1 MKIGSNAFSFSWSLA
16 FQALLV
22 CIFGAGL
29 NALNPPFDS
38 SGIATFGVGAA
49 VYASLRFSPYLS
61 IPIALLISLPMWL
74 SDGSIV
80 GKESLTL
87 LPIVLSFFGYNK
99 SLRQVIKVGAG
110 FWSIVFLPILLL
122 EHSLYDSDNANML
135 FSGVLVTWVSGVFG
149 LVTGHFA
156 YLAIY
161 GLKQQTSNKSERIT
175 LHFLFGYFFSGCFF
189 VASMAVIYLSVS
201 LFQHQQEQQIHSYMK
216 QRVKV
221 LEFQLSTFI
230 RHHQNAIISTAQV
243 LSNSASKNSLE
254 ATAGANLQIVAS
266 HNPEFLTFLVADGNG
281 DIRHAYPPSM
291 LEKARKNG
299 LPNVSYRP
307 YFYEVMQ
314 SGTPFLSNVFQG
326 RGFGNDPI
334 VALSAPILDSD
345 GVPKGIVEGS
355 LSLKSFNAIDDLSLD
370 GFLMLIED
378 QKGEVIYASDALA
391 MKPLTKAPFYSC
403 EPNCGVEVEEV
414 NNGSGSQGRKW
425 LRFTEN
431 LSFANWKVSYYFDKR
446 LLHASMSSYLL
457 KDLLLLLALS
467 AFGTFT
473 GYVVAKM
480 VGAPIR
486 RLVRYIAEFD
496 PNQKNG
502 NKAPQRALHIQE
514 LSSLSDEFMSL
525 EARLLGAFDE
535 LKKAKEIEQELNKEL
550 NELNQSLEQRIEEKT
565 EHLALAL
572 KEAEAAN
579 VAKTQFLANMSHEI
593 RTPMNGIVGSCDLML
608 DNELPEHIAVR
619 AKTISRSATN
629 LLIILDSILDWSKIE
644 SGKMLCD
651 IQRCDIRELLTA
663 SCELY
668 RHTAQI
674 KGYDITL
681 RISSDVPEVLNID
694 AGKVAQVLN
703 NLLSNAIKFTN
714 EGEVSVNVSYAH
726 QGLKVSVLDTGI
738 GIAPDKLHLIFEKFE
753 QADASTTRHYGGTGL
768 GLAIS
773 KGLIELLGGEL
784 YVESELDV
792 GTSFTFHIP
801 ATICEGG
808 IQKQREAP
816 PSLPSA
822 IRVLLAED
830 NDINADIVMEMLK
843 SENIKCIR
851 TKNGLDAVAAEKKH
865 DFDVI
870 LMDCQMPIMDG
881 HTASRLIREEGRNKD
896 KIKIIALTANAFIE
910 DKNACLEAGMNAHL
924 SKPIRKQVLFD
935 CIARELARV

>member
-1 MKIGSNAFSFSWSLA
+1 MKIGSISFSFSWSSAL
-16 FQALLV
+16 QALVV
-22 CIFGAGL
+22 CALGAGL
-29 NALNPPFDS
+29 NALEPPFDS

-49 VYASLRFSPYLS
+49 VYASLRFSPFLS
-61 IPIALLISLPMWL
+61 VPIALIISLPMWL
-74 SDGSIV
+74 SEGSIV

-87 LPIVLSFFGYNK
+87 LPIVLSFFGYDK

-110 FWSIVFLPILLL
+110 FWSIVFLPVLLL
-122 EHSLYDSDNANML
+122 EHSLYDSDNVNML

-161 GLKQQTSNKSERIT
+161 GLKRQTSNKSERVS
-175 LHFLFGYFFSGCFF
+175 LHFLLGYFFAGCFF

-221 LEFQLSTFI
+221 LEFQLSNFM

-243 LSNSASKNSLE
+243 LSNSVSENNLE
-254 ATAGANLQIVAS
+254 GTAAANLQIVAS
-266 HNPEFLTFLVADGNG
+266 HNPEFLTFLVANESG
-281 DIRHAYPPSM
+281 DITHAYPPSM

-314 SGTPFLSNVFQG
+314 SGAPFLSNVFQG

-334 VALSAPILDSD
+334 VALSAPILDSN
-345 GVPKGIVEGS
+345 GVPRGIVEGS
-355 LSLKSFNAIDDLSLD
+355 LSLKSFNAIDDLSLG
-370 GFLMLIED
+370 GFSMLIED

-391 MKPLTKAPFYSC
+391 MQPLTKAPFYSC
-403 EPNCGVEVEEV
+403 EPKCGVEV
-414 NNGSGSQGRKW
+414 NGKTQGKTW

-446 LLHASMSSYLL
+446 LLQALMSSYLL

-486 RLVRYIAEFD
+486 RLIRYIADFE

-514 LSSLSDEFMSL
+514 LSSLSDEFTSL
-525 EARLLGAFDE
+525 ETRLLGAFDE
-535 LKKAKEIEQELNKEL
+535 LKKAREIEQELNKEL
-550 NELNQSLEQRIEEKT
+550 NVLNQSLEQRIEEKT

-593 RTPMNGIVGSCDLML
+593 RTPMNGIIGSCDLML
-608 DNELPEHIAVR
+608 DNALPEHIAAR

-644 SGKMLCD
+644 SGKMPCD
-651 IQRCDIRELLTA
+651 IQRCDIRELLQA

-668 RHTAQI
+668 RYTAQI
-674 KGYDITL
+674 KGYDIAL
-681 RISSDVPEVLNID
+681 NISNNVPEILNID
-694 AGKVAQVLN
+694 AGKIAQVVN
-703 NLLSNAIKFTN
+703 NLLSNATKFTN
-714 EGEVSVNVSYAH
+714 DGEVSVNVSYAH
-726 QGLKVSVLDTGI
+726 QGLKVSVIDTGI
-738 GIAPDKLHLIFEKFE
+738 GIASDKLHLIFEKFE
-753 QADASTTRHYGGTGL
+753 QADASTTRHFGGTGL

-784 YVESELDV
+784 YVESELGK
-792 GTSFTFHIP
+792 GTTFTFHIP
-801 ATICEGG
+801 ATVSQGDIPE
-808 IQKQREAP
+808 RRSALL
-816 PSLPSA
+816 SLPRN

-843 SENIKCIR
+843 SENIKCLR
-851 TKNGLDAVAAEKKH
+851 TKNGQDAVNAEKKH
-865 DFDVI
+865 DFDVV

-881 HTASRLIREEGRNKD
+881 HTASSLIRKEGRNKD
-896 KIKIIALTANAFIE
+896 DIKIIALTANAFIE
-910 DKNACLEAGMNAHL
+910 DKNACLAAGMNAHL

-935 CIARELARV
+935 CIARELASV

>member
-1 MKIGSNAFSFSWSLA
+1 MKVSSLSFSFSWSSA

-22 CIFGAGL
+22 CALGAGL
-29 NALNPPFDS
+29 NGLNPPFDS

-49 VYASLRFSPYLS
+49 VYASLRFSPFLS
-61 IPIALLISLPMWL
+61 IPIALIISLPMWL

-87 LPIVLSFFGYNK
+87 MPIVLSFFGYDK

-122 EHSLYDSDNANML
+122 EHSLYDGDNVNML

-149 LVTGHFA
+149 LITGHFA

-161 GLKQQTSNKSERIT
+161 GLKRQTSNKSERAT
-175 LHFLFGYFFSGCFF
+175 LHFLFGYFFAGCFF

-201 LFQHQQEQQIHSYMK
+201 LFQHQQEKQIHGYMAH
-216 QRVKV
+216 RVKV
-221 LEFQLSTFI
+221 LEFQLSNFI

-243 LSNSASKNSLE
+243 LSNSALE
-254 ATAGANLQIVAS
+254 NNLETTAAANLQIVAS
-266 HNPEFLTFLVADGNG
+266 HNPEFLTFLVADENG
-281 DIRHAYPPSM
+281 DITHAYPPSM

-307 YFYEVMQ
+307 YFSEVMQ
-314 SGTPFLSNVFQG
+314 SGVPFLSNVFQG

-334 VALSAPILDSD
+334 VALSAPILNAD

-355 LSLKSFNAIDDLSLD
+355 LSLKSFSAIDDLSLD
-370 GFLMLIED
+370 GFSMLIED

-403 EPNCGVEVEEV
+403 EPSCDVEVE
-414 NNGSGSQGRKW
+414 SQDKTW
-425 LRFTEN
+425 LRFIET
-431 LSFANWKVSYYFDKR
+431 LSFVNWKVSYYFDQR
-446 LLHASMSSYLL
+446 TLLASMSSYLL

-473 GYVVAKM
+473 GYVVARM
-480 VGAPIR
+480 IGTPIR
-486 RLVRYIAEFD
+486 RLVRYIADFD
-496 PNQKNG
+496 PNQKDA
-502 NKAPQRALHIQE
+502 NKTPQRALHIQE
-514 LSSLSDEFMSL
+514 LSLLNDEFMSL
-525 EARLLGAFDE
+525 ESRLLDAFDD
-535 LKKAKEIEQELNKEL
+535 LKRAREVEQKLNVEL
-550 NELNQSLEQRIEEKT
+550 NELNLSLEKRIEEKT
-565 EHLALAL
+565 DHLALAL

-629 LLIILDSILDWSKIE
+629 LLSILDSILDWSKIE

-651 IQRCDIRELLTA
+651 IQHCDIRELLQA

-668 RHTAQI
+668 RHTAQV
-674 KGYDITL
+674 KGYDIGL
-681 RISSDVPEVLNID
+681 HVSNDVPKTLNID
-694 AGKVAQVLN
+694 AGKVAQVIN

-714 EGEVSVNVSYAH
+714 EGEVSVNVSYAE
-726 QGLKVSVLDTGI
+726 QALKVAVLDTGI
-738 GIAPDKLHLIFEKFE
+738 GIAPDKIQLIFEKFE
-753 QADASTTRHYGGTGL
+753 QADASTTRHFGGTGL

-784 YVESELDV
+784 YAESELGV
-792 GTSFTFHIP
+792 GTCFIFHIP
-801 ATICEGG
+801 VTVYEGD
-808 IQKQREAP
+808 IQERREVP
-816 PSLPSA
+816 PSLPSGT
-822 IRVLLAED
+822 RVLLAED

-843 SENIKCIR
+843 SEKVKCLR
-851 TKNGLDAVAAEKKH
+851 AKNGQDAVNAEKKH
-865 DFDVI
+865 DFDVV

-881 HTASRLIREEGRNKD
+881 HTASALIRKEGRNKS

-910 DKNACLEAGMNAHL
+910 DKDACLAAGMNAHL
-924 SKPIRKQVLFD
+924 SKPIRKKVLFD
-935 CIARELARV
+935 CIARELASV

>member
-1 MKIGSNAFSFSWSLA
+1 MKIGSISFSFSWSSAL
-16 FQALLV
+16 QALVV
-22 CIFGAGL
+22 CALGAGL
-29 NALNPPFDS
+29 NALEPPFDS

-49 VYASLRFSPYLS
+49 VYASLRFSPFLS
-61 IPIALLISLPMWL
+61 VPIALIISLPMWL
-74 SDGSIV
+74 SEGSIV

-87 LPIVLSFFGYNK
+87 LPIVLSFFGYDK

-110 FWSIVFLPILLL
+110 FWSIVFLPVLLL
-122 EHSLYDSDNANML
+122 EHSLYDSDNVNML

-161 GLKQQTSNKSERIT
+161 GLKRQTSNKSERVS
-175 LHFLFGYFFSGCFF
+175 LHFLLGYFFAGCFF

-221 LEFQLSTFI
+221 LEFQLSNFM

-243 LSNSASKNSLE
+243 LSNSVSENNLE
-254 ATAGANLQIVAS
+254 GTAAANLQIVAS
-266 HNPEFLTFLVADGNG
+266 HNPEFLTFLVANESG
-281 DIRHAYPPSM
+281 DITHAYPPSM

-314 SGTPFLSNVFQG
+314 SGAPFLSNVFQG

-334 VALSAPILDSD
+334 VALSAPILDSN
-345 GVPKGIVEGS
+345 GVPRGIVEGS
-355 LSLKSFNAIDDLSLD
+355 LSLKSFNAIDDLSLG
-370 GFLMLIED
+370 GFSMLIED

-391 MKPLTKAPFYSC
+391 MQPLTKAPFYSC
-403 EPNCGVEVEEV
+403 EPKCGVEV
-414 NNGSGSQGRKW
+414 NGKTQGKTW

-446 LLHASMSSYLL
+446 LLQALMSSYLL

-486 RLVRYIAEFD
+486 RLIRYIADFE

-514 LSSLSDEFMSL
+514 LSSLSDEFTSL
-525 EARLLGAFDE
+525 ETRLLGAFDE
-535 LKKAKEIEQELNKEL
+535 LKKAREIEQELNKEL
-550 NELNQSLEQRIEEKT
+550 NVLNQSLEQRIEEKT

-593 RTPMNGIVGSCDLML
+593 RTPMNGIIGSCDLML
-608 DNELPEHIAVR
+608 DNALPEHIAAR

-644 SGKMLCD
+644 SGKMPCD
-651 IQRCDIRELLTA
+651 IQRCDIRELLQA

-668 RHTAQI
+668 RYTAQI
-674 KGYDITL
+674 KGYDIAL
-681 RISSDVPEVLNID
+681 NISNNVPEILNID
-694 AGKVAQVLN
+694 AGKIAQVVN
-703 NLLSNAIKFTN
+703 NLLSNATKFTN
-714 EGEVSVNVSYAH
+714 DGEVSVNVSYAH
-726 QGLKVSVLDTGI
+726 QGLKVSVIDTGI
-738 GIAPDKLHLIFEKFE
+738 GIASDKLHLIFEKFE
-753 QADASTTRHYGGTGL
+753 QADASTTRHFGGTGL

-784 YVESELDV
+784 YVESELGK
-792 GTSFTFHIP
+792 GTTFTFHIP
-801 ATICEGG
+801 ATVSQGDIPE
-808 IQKQREAP
+808 RR
-816 PSLPSA
+816 SA
-822 IRVLLAED
+822 LLSVPKGIRVLLAED

-843 SENIKCIR
+843 SENIKCLR
-851 TKNGLDAVAAEKKH
+851 TKNGQDAVNAEKKH
-865 DFDVI
+865 DFDVV

-881 HTASRLIREEGRNKD
+881 HTASSLIRKEGRNKD
-896 KIKIIALTANAFIE
+896 DIKIIALTANAFIE
-910 DKNACLEAGMNAHL
+910 DKNACLAAGMNAHL

-935 CIARELARV
+935 CIARELASV